1 MGVPRARRPPR
12 RVAGLRRRPDVDR
25 ADRDLLRRA
34 ATLLRADANRA
45 GAVAQRDA
53 RALAALLDIVAAAL
67 PDLDPVIRRQ
77 AVQSCRLLLG
87 EPAPQPSLRR
97 PRHR

>member
-1 MGVPRARRPPR
+1 
-12 RVAGLRRRPDVDR
+12 VDR

-34 ATLLRADANRA
+34 AILLRADANRA

-53 RALAALLDIVAAAL
+53 RALAALLDILAAAL

-77 AVQSCRLLLG
+77 VVQSCRLLLG
-87 EPAPQPSLRR
+87 EPVPQSRLRR
-97 PRHR
+97 ARHR